1 MISPF
6 VGDVI
11 FCLSDH
17 FIYFLRYSNFPCY
30 IHKLCVIISRW
41 VHLILQGKRLVNPEL
56 YLSSEST
63 MVSQA
68 KTLKSWFLCVD
79 LNLTSCPS
87 IASWPHSSSGFWRSL
102 NIFSILQKLLSF
114 VCFIFFPLQTRS
126 TGFLLPTDER
136 MLIVS
141 KVDSLDIWK

>member
-1 MISPF
+1 MLSPF
-6 VGDVI
+6 VGDMI

-17 FIYFLRYSNFPCY
+17 FPYFLRYSNFPCC
-30 IHKLCVIISRW
+30 IHKLCIIVSHW

-68 KTLKSWFLCVD
+68 KTLKFWFLCVD
-79 LNLTSCPS
+79 LNLTTCPS
-87 IASWPHSSSGFWRSL
+87 VASWPHSSSGFWSSSYPW
-102 NIFSILQKLLSF
+102 IFSVSFRSYSILFILFSF
-114 VCFIFFPLQTRS
+114 HFRLDQ

-136 MLIVS
+136 MLTFPTETV
-141 KVDSLDIWK
+141 